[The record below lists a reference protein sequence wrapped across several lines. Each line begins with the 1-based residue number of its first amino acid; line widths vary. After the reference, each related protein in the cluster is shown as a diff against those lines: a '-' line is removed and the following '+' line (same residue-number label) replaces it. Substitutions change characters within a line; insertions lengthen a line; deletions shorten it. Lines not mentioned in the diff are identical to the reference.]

1 MGCHCLLHKNGID
14 VLICK
19 EKIETDVENKHMDT
33 KVGMRGGM
41 NWETGI
47 NVYTL

>member
-19 EKIETDVENKHMDT
+19 EEIETDVENKH
-33 KVGMRGGM
+33 GYQGGDER
-41 NWETGI
+41 WDELGDWD
-47 NVYTL
+47 